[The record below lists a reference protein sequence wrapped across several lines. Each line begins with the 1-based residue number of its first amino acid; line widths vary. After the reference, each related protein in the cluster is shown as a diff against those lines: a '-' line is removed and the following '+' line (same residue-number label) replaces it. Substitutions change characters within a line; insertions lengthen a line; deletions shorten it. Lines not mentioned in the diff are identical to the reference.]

1 MYSVCSITDIW
12 DICHSSNQHKYKV
25 KITFFNK
32 VSGPMDAHTS
42 KSTFCTL
49 LTVWF
54 YNCVCHILFS
64 FFLLLSPVYVN
75 CSASFRCGLSCFL
88 LLMKRSQHSGRGS
101 GSQVRDLIAGLCS
114 LHVKKHWPP
123 IALGGCSIGV
133 RLEKL
138 CIIAVHLAFHTQL
151 GCIHNLHT
159 VGMLIFVLTAVQT
172 SRRVL
177 YLHVW
182 HL

>member
-1 MYSVCSITDIW
+1 MHT
-12 DICHSSNQHKYKV
+12 HRNQL
-25 KITFFNK
+25 FARCWQ
-32 VSGPMDAHTS
+32 S
-42 KSTFCTL
+42 C
-49 LTVWF
+49 F
-54 YNCVCHILFS
+54 YYCVCHILFS
-64 FFLLLSPVYVN
+64 FFLSAVTRLHKLQRLILLRSFLFF
-75 CSASFRCGLSCFL
+75 ASHKKIAAQWPWFR
-88 LLMKRSQHSGRGS
+88 KSGQGFNRRTL
-101 GSQVRDLIAGLCS
+101 QPTCQ
-114 LHVKKHWPP
+114 KNWPP